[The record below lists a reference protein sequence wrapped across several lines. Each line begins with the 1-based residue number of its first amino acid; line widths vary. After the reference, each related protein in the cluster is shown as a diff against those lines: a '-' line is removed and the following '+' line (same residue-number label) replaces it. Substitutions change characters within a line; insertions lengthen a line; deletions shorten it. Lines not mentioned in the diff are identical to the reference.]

1 VPAARSASTSSS
13 ASQPLGAIPGSTHPP
28 GASPGSWTL
37 VDRANGHRDAAVA
50 SRTSLAGS
58 PPTDV
63 GASAAAAVLA
73 AAVSDSEEGAP
84 RTARAAAR
92 KASISGAHGRGRR
105 MNELEREELR
115 GRLRTD
121 VDRVVDGESAR
132 GEARRGAALL
142 PGVVLSVG
150 LLER

>member
-1 VPAARSASTSSS
+1 
-13 ASQPLGAIPGSTHPP
+13 
-28 GASPGSWTL
+28 
-37 VDRANGHRDAAVA
+37 
-50 SRTSLAGS
+50 
-58 PPTDV
+58 
-63 GASAAAAVLA
+63 
-73 AAVSDSEEGAP
+73 
-84 RTARAAAR
+84 
-92 KASISGAHGRGRR
+92 

-142 PGVVLSVG
+142 PAVVLSVG